1 MPLFPGSVRN
11 ELNYRTLSW
20 CRRIAWCGEKTLH
33 IGIDVRMLV
42 GTRIGNRKFPTVLD
56 AGSFRSRSIW
66 QSWFLVRSLF
76 LAYRQPPSHYVLM
89 WSFLGACT
97 WRVCPLV
104 SLPIR
109 PLVLLDEGSTITNSF
124 NLNYFVRGLVS
135 KPDESGAEWLL
146 LNILRRN
153 FENLDSDKGRDV
165 SSGRRK

>member
-1 MPLFPGSVRN
+1 M
-11 ELNYRTLSW
+11 
-20 CRRIAWCGEKTLH
+20 
-33 IGIDVRMLV
+33 
-42 GTRIGNRKFPTVLD
+42 
-56 AGSFRSRSIW
+56 
-66 QSWFLVRSLF
+66 
-76 LAYRQPPSHYVLM
+76 
-89 WSFLGACT
+89 
-97 WRVCPLV
+97 

-135 KPDESGAEWLL
+135 KPDESEAEWLL